1 MNVYAVKT
9 KLMTVNDNLNDVI
22 SRSINSLEEKSVLVI
37 ASKVFSYSEGR
48 LVERKTLSKDEKWD
62 LARKEADLWLDPDE
76 SKYQCM
82 LTIKGNWMFANA
94 GIDESNAENGGFV
107 LWPKD
112 PQASVNSV
120 WNFVR
125 EHYGVKEVGVI
136 MSDSRALPL
145 SWGVMGH
152 AVASCGFEVLKSYI
166 GKPDL
171 FGRIMQMEQ
180 VNMAQ
185 SIVTAGTLEMGE
197 GDECT
202 PIAIVK
208 EVKDMVFCD
217 HVPSQNEIDETRVS
231 IQDDIFA
238 PLLTKVP
245 WQKGEGGVI

>member
-1 MNVYAVKT
+1 MNVHAVKT
-9 KLMTVNDNLNDVI
+9 KLMTIGDNLNDVI
-22 SRSINSLEEKSVLVI
+22 AESIHNLEEKSVLVI
-37 ASKVFSYSEGR
+37 ASKIFSYSESR
-48 LVERKTLSKDEKWD
+48 LIERKTQSRDEKWD
-62 LARKEADLWLDPDE
+62 LARKEADWWLDPDE

-94 GIDESNAENGGFV
+94 GIDESNAQNGGFV

-112 PQASVNSV
+112 TQASVNRV
-120 WNFVR
+120 WNFLR
-125 EHYGVKEVGVI
+125 SHYGIEEVGVI

-166 GKPDL
+166 GKADL
-171 FGRIMQMEQ
+171 FGRMMQMEQ

-197 GDECT
+197 GAEQT
-202 PIAIVK
+202 PIAIVRN
-208 EVKDMVFCD
+208 VRDLVFTSS
-217 HVPSQNEIDETRVS
+217 VPTLAELENTKVS

-245 WQKGEGGVI
+245 WQKGNGGN